1 MKGTFAFCEND
12 QHDNLYISFILQ
24 LVLLLLI
31 SFSSVQFHAIFFS
44 SFWWRYF
51 MARSLNEVSRPAS
64 KQVVTY
70 IQLQFATPLA
80 IQVLNISLEA
90 LLF

>member
-31 SFSSVQFHAIFFS
+31 SFSSVQFHAIFFRLS
-44 SFWWRYF
+44 GEGISWL
-51 MARSLNEVSRPAS
+51 ARWMKFPGRLVN
-64 KQVVTY
+64 K
-70 IQLQFATPLA
+70 L
-80 IQVLNISLEA
+80 
-90 LLF
+90 

>member
-31 SFSSVQFHAIFFS
+31 SFSSVQFHAIFFRLS
-44 SFWWRYF
+44 GEGISWL
-51 MARSLNEVSRPAS
+51 AR
-64 KQVVTY
+64 
-70 IQLQFATPLA
+70 
-80 IQVLNISLEA
+80 
-90 LLF
+90 